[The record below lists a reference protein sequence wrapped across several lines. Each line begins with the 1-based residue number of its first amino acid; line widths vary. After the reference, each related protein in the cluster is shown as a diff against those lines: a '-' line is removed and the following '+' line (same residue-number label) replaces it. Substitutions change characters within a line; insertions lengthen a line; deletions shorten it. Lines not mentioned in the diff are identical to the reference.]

1 MTVGQILID
10 AFYQREVALSDA
22 VGIVAGKPD
31 LHRAIDVVPIG
42 MMVLLLSSVRHV
54 ANELP
59 SSFEVSKL
67 KISGQPNV
75 F

>member
-1 MTVGQILID
+1 MYVGQILID
-10 AFYQREVALSDA
+10 AFCQCEVALSDA
-22 VGIVAGKPD
+22 IGIVTGKSD
-31 LHRAIDVVPIG
+31 LHRAVDVVPIG
-42 MMVLLLSSVRHV
+42 MMVLLFSTVRHV
-54 ANELP
+54 AHELP